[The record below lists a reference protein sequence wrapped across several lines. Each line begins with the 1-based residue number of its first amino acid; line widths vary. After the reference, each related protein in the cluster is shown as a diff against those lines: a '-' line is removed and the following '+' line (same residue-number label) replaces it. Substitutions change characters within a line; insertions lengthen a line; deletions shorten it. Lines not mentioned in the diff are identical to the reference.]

1 MLTIKIYLSDS
12 GRSASVDKSF
22 PLFQGQWQ
30 DKLLNVYVPTAILQQ
45 PLNTVNYIGQTSGGE
60 NPADPADEDDL
71 NTLLGGYAL
80 LQTGNPA
87 DVGDYVYYIYQH
99 DDTGTYYVCTKTD
112 EAWNYE
118 AVDAFP
124 PIVSGAAAVSV
135 GSIATKRNGQ
145 IVKSQPYYMRY
156 LKPCV
161 VNGVEYALYERR
173 LPSAFTAYDGVSANA
188 PEIVVNVTN
197 MQDGEIVSIIT
208 SQKVY
213 LDVLPSTVLDAEPP
227 ADPSQF
233 EELVGRVS
241 EIEAEMPTKQNEA
254 IPDAHTTAKNVEG
267 AINELHDQTARNT
280 ADVSSL
286 DDRMDKVETAIT
298 TGENYVGVYSASSLP
313 DDSELEEFVEEQVGR
328 DPQEGDVVIA
338 ILEISGAPDKSY
350 KYIYSS
356 LANNGLGG
364 WIYYEVP
371 PLSPASNISLGLIK
385 GTYTGSIGSDLV
397 YVDIVDG
404 VIKNIYAVVTVG
416 GSPSLVRLDVT
427 AQRVENIISG
437 AQTVGNAARAVA
449 DASGNNIVSTYL
461 TKTAGATKQFVRDYA
476 LPRTF
481 NDVHYLNVD
490 GGTASYDKTIDPT
503 SDYTDVEAA
512 AIGDFDL
519 FTATYTLGDETF
531 QLGAQNIY
539 SAKFFVSANTDESVQ
554 LRLTTSI
561 KPTADA
567 AAITASVELTGIV
580 SLASGAF
587 VQFNNNLS
595 SLSGVVT
602 MQQGGS
608 ITQTLTVVRTVS
620 SANTFKVYSNST
632 YPSTLYLQ
640 TASSVK
646 YYEAA
651 EKGQIEF
658 VSCGTPAL
666 DSGNAVS
673 VCTLPLGVSL
683 VDEAEYFFEIPAAS
697 FADNTPVM
705 VEFDGTQYPILMP
718 YGNATA
724 KDMAQTYFVGG
735 DWWVFV
741 GVFVGVGFV
750 AETPNL
756 NGKADKVAGATAGN
770 LAEFDATGNI
780 ADSGVPADNVAQ
792 QNGSYDLLTA
802 GLAKNLQ
809 GRANTTVDANFTF
822 REAGGSADIGNP
834 QATVKSIHGSTLVF
848 NQILNKGFIT
858 TQTKN
863 DVTWTNNDDGSYTV
877 NGTASAATSFL
888 EWATITPNHYYFMS
902 GAKGVVSMD
911 YGGLYFDS
919 GSGKIFKPS
928 ASANLFFRVASGA
941 QVDHVT
947 IRPQLIDL
955 TKMFGAG
962 NEPTTVAEFKA
973 LFPLPYYDYDAGSLL
988 HFNGTGLKTVGFN
1001 QWDGTGTDGVAMSTQ
1016 SGGTYPS
1023 ASSFATGYIKVF
1035 GGSTYYLN
1043 PTNWETWVCFYDANK
1058 SYVGYGAP
1066 NAQNIVTIS
1075 AKAVYARLTGK
1086 LSKKT
1091 TACFNLSHSGYRNGE
1106 YEPYWTSTL
1115 SLPVTTYFPTG
1126 MKSAGTAYDELTEK
1140 KAVQRVGTRAYAA
1153 GDESDST
1160 VTTDGTTTCYALDT
1174 PVETDVDLNL
1184 TYKVDDYGTEELLPE
1199 NTSTPT
1205 TSPFDGTIHY
1215 AMNAVD
1221 KLSRLP
1227 NPPSTTGYYTVY
1239 YNASTGLCSFVA
1251 EGSRVYQHDISMKN
1265 NDDEWLYF
1273 TCVNKNPT
1281 VTYDYDTNKLTGVP
1295 NGTYAA
1301 HTVDYG
1307 AGVVIVTGGSV
1318 TFYYGTSSKAWDGS
1332 SGVTDTAT
1340 KIY

>member
-1 MLTIKIYLSDS
+1 MLTIKIFLSDS

-45 PLNTVNYIGQTSGGE
+45 PLTTVNYIGQTSDSE
-60 NPADPADEDDL
+60 NPADPADEDNL
-71 NTLLGGYAL
+71 NTILDGYVL
-80 LQTGNPA
+80 LQTRNPA
-87 DVGDYVYYIYQH
+87 DVGDYVYYIYRH
-99 DDTGTYYVCTKTD
+99 DGTDAYYVCTKTD

-227 ADPSQF
+227 ADPSEF

-241 EIEAEMPTKQNEA
+241 EIEAEMLTKQNQA
-254 IPDAHTTAKNVEG
+254 IPGAYTNDKTVEG
-267 AINELHDQTARNT
+267 AINELHGQTARNT

-313 DDSELEEFVEEQVGR
+313 TDSDLEEFVDEKVGR
-328 DPQEGDVVIA
+328 DPQEGDVVIV
-338 ILEISGAPDKSY
+338 ILEISGDNDKSY

-371 PLSPASNISLGLIK
+371 PLSPASNLSLGLIK

-404 VIKNIYAVVTVG
+404 EIKNIYAVVTVG
-416 GSPSLVRLDVT
+416 GSQSLVRLDVT

-449 DASGNNIVSTYL
+449 DASGNNIVNTYL

-490 GGTASYDKTIDPT
+490 GGTASYDKTLDPT
-503 SDYTDVEAA
+503 SDYADVEAA

-567 AAITASVELTGIV
+567 APITASVELTGV
-580 SLASGAF
+580 VALTSGSF

-595 SLSGVVT
+595 SLTGVVT
-602 MQQGGS
+602 MEQGGS

-620 SANTFKVYSNST
+620 YANTFKVYSNST

-640 TASSVK
+640 TACCVN

-705 VEFDGTQYPILMP
+705 VEFDGTQYPIFMP

-770 LAEFDATGNI
+770 LAEIDATGNL
-780 ADSGVPADNVAQ
+780 AGSGVPASNVAQ
-792 QNGSYDLLTA
+792 QDGSYDLFTA
-802 GLAKNLQ
+802 GLAKNFQ
-809 GRANTTVDANFTF
+809 GRANTAVSANFTF

-834 QATVKSIHGSTLVF
+834 QATIKSIHGNT
-848 NQILNKGFIT
+848 II
-858 TQTKN
+858 
-863 DVTWTNNDDGSYTV
+863 DDG
-877 NGTASAATSFL
+877 
-888 EWATITPNHYYFMS
+888 
-902 GAKGVVSMD
+902 
-911 YGGLYFDS
+911 
-919 GSGKIFKPS
+919 
-928 ASANLFFRVASGA
+928 
-941 QVDHVT
+941 
-947 IRPQLIDL
+947 
-955 TKMFGAG
+955 
-962 NEPTTVAEFKA
+962 A
-973 LFPLPYYDYDAGSLL
+973 LLN
-988 HFNGTGLKTVGFN
+988 FNGTGLKTVGFN
-1001 QWDGTGTDGVAMSTQ
+1001 AYNDGEAFVLGGKQYQITGNYSSLTMNGATITPNSSGIFTPSADGTLTVT
-1016 SGGTYPS
+1016 GGGDNTCIHLVN
-1023 ASSFATGYIKVF
+1023 T
-1035 GGSTYYLN
+1035 
-1043 PTNWETWVCFYDANK
+1043 
-1058 SYVGYGAP
+1058 
-1066 NAQNIVTIS
+1066 
-1075 AKAVYARLTGK
+1075 
-1086 LSKKT
+1086 
-1091 TACFNLSHSGYRNGE
+1091 GYRNGE

-1115 SLPVTTYFPTG
+1115 PLPVATYFPTG
-1126 MKSAGTAYDELTEK
+1126 MKSAGSVYDELTEK
-1140 KAVQRVGTRAYAA
+1140 KAVTRIGSVDLSTLTWTFDTTYGYFETTQVTGMALPPDASTKGNIVSAKYENRLPSGFSSTPPNGMVLTFTGYLRIKTTGQSDRPTGTLYY
-1153 GDESDST
+1153 E
-1160 VTTDGTTTCYALDT
+1160 LET
-1174 PVETDVDLNL
+1174 PTETDVDLNF
-1184 TYKVDDYGTEELLPE
+1184 TYKVDDYGTEQILSE
-1199 NTSTPT
+1199 SD
-1205 TSPFDGTIHY
+1205 TSPFVGTIHY

-1221 KLSRLP
+1221 KLNRLP
-1227 NPPSTTGYYTVY
+1227 DVPSTTGYYTVY

-1251 EGSRVYQHDISMKN
+1251 AEGSGVYQHDISMKN
-1265 NDDEWLYF
+1265 SSDEWLYF

-1281 VTYDYDTNKLTGVP
+1281 VTYDNDTNKLTGVP
-1295 NGTYAA
+1295 DGTYAA
-1301 HTVDYG
+1301 RTLDYG
-1307 AGVVIVTGGSV
+1307 AGVVVVLGGSV
-1318 TFYYGTSSKAWDGS
+1318 TFYYGTSSKAWDGG

>member
-1 MLTIKIYLSDS
+1 MLTIKIFLSDS

-45 PLNTVNYIGQTSGGE
+45 PLNTVNYIGQTSDSE
-60 NPADPADEDDL
+60 NPADPADEADL
-71 NTLLGGYAL
+71 NTLLDGYAL

-173 LPSAFTAYDGVSANA
+173 LPSAFTDYDGVSANA

-197 MQDGEIVSIIT
+197 MQDGEIASIIT

-241 EIEAEMPTKQNEA
+241 EIEAVMPTKQNKA
-254 IPDAHTTAKNVEG
+254 IPDAHTTAKTVEG
-267 AINELHDQTARNT
+267 AINELHGQTARNT

-313 DDSELEEFVEEQVGR
+313 TDEQLEEFVDEKVHR
-328 DPQEGDVVIA
+328 DPQEGDVVIV

-385 GTYTGSIGSDLV
+385 GTYTGSIGSDHV

-404 VIKNIYAVVTVG
+404 EIKDIYAVVTVG

-437 AQTVGNAARAVA
+437 AQVVGNAARAVA
-449 DASGNNIVSTYL
+449 DASGNNIVNTYL
-461 TKTAGATKQFVRDYA
+461 TQSAGATKQFVRDYA

-481 NDVHYLNVD
+481 NDVHYLNID
-490 GGTASYDKTIDPT
+490 GGTASYEKTLDPT
-503 SDYTDVEAA
+503 SDYTDVEAD

-567 AAITASVELTGIV
+567 AAITASVELTGV
-580 SLASGAF
+580 VPLTSGAF

-683 VDEAEYFFEIPAAS
+683 VDEAEYFFGIPAAS
-697 FADNTPVM
+697 FSDNTPVM

-770 LAEFDATGNI
+770 LAELDATGNL

-792 QNGSYDLLTA
+792 QDGSYDLLTA
-802 GLAKNLQ
+802 GLAKNFQ
-809 GRANTTVDANFTF
+809 GRAASAVSANFTF
-822 REAGGSADIGNP
+822 RPSGGSADIGNP
-834 QATVKSIHGSTLVF
+834 QATIKSIHGNT
-848 NQILNKGFIT
+848 II
-858 TQTKN
+858 
-863 DVTWTNNDDGSYTV
+863 DDG
-877 NGTASAATSFL
+877 A
-888 EWATITPNHYYFMS
+888 
-902 GAKGVVSMD
+902 
-911 YGGLYFDS
+911 
-919 GSGKIFKPS
+919 
-928 ASANLFFRVASGA
+928 
-941 QVDHVT
+941 
-947 IRPQLIDL
+947 
-955 TKMFGAG
+955 
-962 NEPTTVAEFKA
+962 
-973 LFPLPYYDYDAGSLL
+973 LL

-1001 QWDGTGTDGVAMSTQ
+1001 QWDETWEVLYTNYVFSKNHIPVFPSTKYFYKN
-1016 SGGTYPS
+1016 GS
-1023 ASSFATGYIKVF
+1023 AATSTLYYYNANKTLISQTNFATNNTFTTPANCYYIKF
-1035 GGSTYYLN
+1035 SYQGTTYKN
-1043 PTNWETWVCFYDANK
+1043 
-1058 SYVGYGAP
+1058 
-1066 NAQNIVTIS
+1066 NICI
-1075 AKAVYARLTGK
+1075 
-1086 LSKKT
+1086 
-1091 TACFNLSHSGYRNGE
+1091 NLSHSGYRNGE

-1115 SLPVTTYFPTG
+1115 PLPVATYFPTG
-1126 MKSAGTAYDELTEK
+1126 MKSAGSVYDELTAT
-1140 KAVQRVGTRAYAA
+1140 KAIQRVETRAYEA
-1153 GDESDST
+1153 GDESDAT
-1160 VTTDGTTTCYALDT
+1160 VTTDGTTTCYALGT
-1174 PVETDVDLNL
+1174 PIETDIDISLV
-1184 TYKVDDYGTEELLPE
+1184 YKVDDYGTEQLLPE
-1199 NTSTPT
+1199 SG
-1205 TSPFDGTIHY
+1205 TSPFVGTIHY

-1221 KLSRLP
+1221 KLNRLP
-1227 NPPSTTGYYTVY
+1227 DTPSTTGYYTVY
-1239 YNASTGLCSFVA
+1239 YDSATGLCSFVA
-1251 EGSRVYQHDISMKN
+1251 AEGSGVYQHDISMKN
-1265 NDDEWLYF
+1265 SDDEFLYF

-1281 VTYDYDTNKLTGVP
+1281 VTYDSGTEKLTGVP
-1295 NGTYAA
+1295 NGIYAA
-1301 HTVDYG
+1301 HTFDYG
-1307 AGVVIVTGGSV
+1307 AGVAYVVGGAV
-1318 TFYYGTSSKAWDGS
+1318 TFYYGTSSKAWDADS
-1332 SGVTDTAT
+1332 SFTDTAT